1 MLSNWSDGVNPYRD
15 CNVFDSQ
22 QKSRLAR
29 ISLACSSLPGGEY
42 PEGSRHTFWL
52 FLAGETRVENV
63 CAPRRLGGERSPRTL
78 LKYHRHAVTLISGQ
92 LLICQKCQC
101 VFCSLKKKKKGS
113 KKSTNRYYLMDAVY
127 CLLYENYVIDFPW
140 PWMKRALLSMAFLAI
155 ILLDCTRLSK
165 IH

>member
-1 MLSNWSDGVNPYRD
+1 MQCIWQPAKVQIGQNIFGMFLTPRWRVSW
-15 CNVFDSQ
+15 
-22 QKSRLAR
+22 
-29 ISLACSSLPGGEY
+29 GEQT
-42 PEGSRHTFWL
+42 H
-52 FLAGETRVENV
+52 FLALLGRWNKGQKHV

-92 LLICQKCQC
+92 LLICRKCQC
-101 VFCSLKKKKKGS
+101 VFCSLKKKGS
-113 KKSTNRYYLMDAVY
+113 KKSSNGYYLMDAVY